1 MSVRGG
7 DCSTLPDELSP
18 RSVNELVSGRQALA
32 VQLSVM
38 RSSCKQLQLSAG
50 GCGSPYLH
58 ASLQVL
64 SASGAVI
71 NVLRIPE
78 KWFCSPHPRRAG
90 PFDYWLN
97 SHQIMHI
104 LVVWAIWHY
113 HRGACLDYAHHFG
126 PISAP
131 A

>member
-1 MSVRGG
+1 
-7 DCSTLPDELSP
+7 
-18 RSVNELVSGRQALA
+18 
-32 VQLSVM
+32 M
-38 RSSCKQLQLSAG
+38 RSSCKQIQLSAG
-50 GCGSPYLH
+50 GCSLLYLH

-64 SASGAVI
+64 SASGAII

-78 KWFCSPHPRRAG
+78 KWFCSPHPRKAG

-126 PISAP
+126 PISASV
-131 A
+131 